1 MNKLPLIYW
10 GNKISL
16 RKSAGQTERLS
27 SLLAQSTI
35 DLNPHQLRAALFA
48 FNSPLSRG
56 AILADEVGLG
66 KTIEAGLVISQL
78 WIENK
83 RRILII
89 VPASLRTQWREEL
102 ELHFNL
108 QSTVLD
114 TKYFEDQ
121 VNSGQTV
128 PMTEEGIYIASIHFV
143 HKRLKLIR
151 QQPWDVV
158 IIDEAH
164 RLRRVY
170 RGRDASKMAFD
181 LREALQDKP
190 KLLLTATPLQ
200 NDLMELYGLISF
212 IDDKLLGAPY
222 YFKTRFVDSLKDQ
235 TRDIT
240 PTLKEVR
247 KLILGDEDDD
257 DFANSTGVVFRTL
270 RKQAQ
275 PFIKMPFTPRNSMT
289 VDFNPT
295 EQEAELYK
303 VVSDYLQRDK
313 LAAIEHTQRNLM
325 ILVYRKLLA
334 SSSFAISPTLKKLA
348 DRLEEELKIRKKEGD
363 TQDDEKNG
371 NLLELEEFI
380 EESEEYGE
388 LEDVEEPPKTRA
400 AKGFSDEEI
409 QQEVDELHS
418 YYDLAVSIKENRKGQ
433 ALINSLN
440 NVFTEAKKKGWPA
453 KAVVFTE
460 SRRTQEYLKKL
471 LAGAGITT
479 TLLNGSNN
487 SKESKRAYEN
497 WQQEF
502 PELALS
508 LSKKI
513 AMRQA
518 LTHEF
523 KTRTQ
528 IFLTTE
534 AGAEGLNL
542 QFSNIVVNFDLPW
555 NPQRVEQRIGRCHRY
570 GQRYEVLVINMLN
583 TKNHADKRLLELLQ
597 EKLSLFEGVFG
608 ASDEILGALGEGVDF
623 EKRILGIYQGCK
635 TPEEIDAAFEELK
648 KDMAGERQDSVKDI
662 TSKVIEYLD
671 SPLMQLFKQT
681 DEEVREALN
690 DYDRSLLE
698 LCKVYFKDKIQATD
712 DLAIFK
718 IESDGKTRPYLFRE
732 ETEEEYGK
740 IQRMHNDHPIIEHI
754 LAEVRAS
761 HTKPIP
767 VVKINYSESG
777 KKMHSVDG
785 AQGKTG
791 FLYLFK
797 LVVEGIEVDEA
808 LAPLFFIEEDGKFDA
823 LDLQTG
829 QFLIELPI
837 EDTDET
843 IEKSPLS
850 KDELFEEWHKWK
862 KQAVERFEKRN
873 ERLYTREQARIERYW
888 DSQTLKNQDKIDK
901 VEKEIKELKRKKSST
916 IDFEQIREFAQK
928 IQKAEIRLQ
937 KLKIERTK
945 IETEAL
951 DGKQKDFDE
960 LNRKLEMEKREELL
974 AVAKFT
980 II

>member
-89 VPASLRTQWREEL
+89 APASLRTQWREEL

-121 VNSGQTV
+121 VNAGQPV
-128 PMTEEGIYIASIHFV
+128 PMTENGIYITSINFV
-143 HKRLKLIR
+143 HKRLKLIK

-181 LREALQDKP
+181 LREAIQDKP

-200 NDLMELYGLISF
+200 NDLMELYGLVSF

-222 YFKTRFVDSLKDQ
+222 YFKTRFVDQLKDPSC
-235 TRDIT
+235 DMT
-240 PTLKEVR
+240 PTLKKVR
-247 KLILGDEDDD
+247 ALILGDENSD

-275 PFIKMPFTPRNSMT
+275 PFIKTPFTPRNSMT
-289 VDFNPT
+289 IDFNPT
-295 EQEAELYK
+295 EQEEKLYS
-303 VVSDYLQRDK
+303 VVSEYLQRDR
-313 LAAIEHTQRNLM
+313 LAAIENTQRNLM

-348 DRLEEELKIRKKEGD
+348 DRLEDELAIRKQERKKGKNRGD
-363 TQDDEKNG
+363 G

-380 EESEEYGE
+380 EGSEEFGE
-388 LEDVEEPPKTRA
+388 LEDVEEQPKTRA
-400 AKGFSDEEI
+400 AQDFSDEEI
-409 QQEVDELHS
+409 QEEIDELRG

-440 NVFTEAKKKGWPA
+440 NVFSEAKKKGWPA

-460 SRRTQEYLKKL
+460 SRRTQEYLKGL
-471 LAGAGITT
+471 LADAGIST

-487 SKESKRAYEN
+487 SKEAKRAYEN
-497 WQQEF
+497 WRMEF

-508 LSKKI
+508 LSRKV

-542 QFSNIVVNFDLPW
+542 QFSNMLVNYDLPW

-597 EKLSLFEGVFG
+597 EKLNLFEGVFG

-623 EKRILGIYQGCK
+623 EKRILEIYQGCK
-635 TPEEIDAAFEELK
+635 TPQEIDEAFEELK
-648 KDMAGERQDSVKDI
+648 KDMAGERQDSVRDI
-662 TSKVIEYLD
+662 KSKVIEHLD
-671 SPLMQLFKQT
+671 SPLLQLFKQT
-681 DEEVREALN
+681 DEEVKELLN
-690 DYDRSLLE
+690 DYDHSLLQ
-698 LCKVYFKDKIQATD
+698 LCKIYFKDKIQPTD
-712 DLAIFK
+712 DQAIFQ
-718 IESDGKTRPYLFRE
+718 IEFQGKTKPYLFRE

-754 LAEVRAS
+754 LNEVKS
-761 HTKPIP
+761 FHTKPIP
-767 VVKINYSESG
+767 VIKINYSESG
-777 KKMHSVDG
+777 RKMHSVDRI
-785 AQGKTG
+785 QGTDG

-797 LVVEGIEVDEA
+797 LVVEGIEIDEA
-808 LAPLFFIEEDGKFDA
+808 LVPLFFIENDGDFKA

-829 QFLIELPI
+829 QFLMELAI
-837 EDTDET
+837 NDTGEVV
-843 IEKSPLS
+843 EKSPLS
-850 KDELFEEWHKWK
+850 KEELLEKWNQWK
-862 KQAVERFEKRN
+862 KEAVERFEKRN
-873 ERLYTREQARIERYW
+873 ERLYTREQSRIERFW
-888 DSQTLKNQDKIDK
+888 DSKSLQNQDKIDK
-901 VEKEIKELKRKKSST
+901 VEAEIK
-916 IDFEQIREFAQK
+916 
-928 IQKAEIRLQ
+928 
-937 KLKIERTK
+937 
-945 IETEAL
+945 
-951 DGKQKDFDE
+951 
-960 LNRKLEMEKREELL
+960 N
-974 AVAKFT
+974 
-980 II
+980 

>member
-102 ELHFNL
+102 EVHFNL

-114 TKYFEDQ
+114 TKLFEDR
-121 VNSGQTV
+121 VNGGQPV
-128 PMTEEGIYIASIHFV
+128 PMTEDGIYIASLNFV
-143 HKRLKLIR
+143 HKRLKLIK

-181 LREALQDKP
+181 LREAIQDKP

-200 NDLMELYGLISF
+200 NDLMELYGLVSF

-222 YFKTRFVDSLKDQ
+222 YFKTRFVDALKDK

-247 KLILGDEDDD
+247 KLILGDENSD

-275 PFIKMPFTPRNSMT
+275 PFIKLPFTPRNSMT
-289 VDFNPT
+289 VDFNT
-295 EQEAELYK
+295 TKEEEELYE
-303 VVSDYLQRDK
+303 VVSAYLQRDR

-325 ILVYRKLLA
+325 VLVYRKLLA
-334 SSSFAISPTLKKLA
+334 SSSFAIAPTLKKLS
-348 DRLEEELKIRKKEGD
+348 DRLEDELRIRKNEKD
-363 TQDDEKNG
+363 KKNG
-371 NLLELEEFI
+371 EQTENLLELEEFI
-380 EESEEYGE
+380 EKSEDFSE
-388 LEDVEEPPKTRA
+388 LEDVEELPKNRA
-400 AKGFSDEEI
+400 ASGFSDEEI
-409 QQEVDELHS
+409 QKEIDELCH
-418 YYDLAVSIKENRKGQ
+418 YHHLAVSIKENRKGQ
-433 ALINSLN
+433 ALINALSS
-440 NVFTEAKKKGWPA
+440 VFAEAKKKGWPG

-460 SRRTQEYLKKL
+460 SRRTQEYLKTL
-471 LAGAGITT
+471 LTDAGITT

-487 SKESKRAYEN
+487 SKEANRAYEN
-497 WQQEF
+497 WQREF

-518 LTHEF
+518 LTYDF
-523 KTRTQ
+523 KHSTQ
-528 IFLTTE
+528 VFLTTE

-542 QFSNIVVNFDLPW
+542 QFANIVVNYDLPW

-597 EKLSLFEGVFG
+597 EKLNLFEGVFG

-623 EKRILGIYQGCK
+623 EKRILKIYQGCK
-635 TPEEIDAAFEELK
+635 TPVEIDTAFEELK
-648 KDMAGERQDSVKDI
+648 KDMAGSRQDAVKDI
-662 TSKVIEYLD
+662 KSKVIEYLD
-671 SPLMQLFKQT
+671 SPLLQLFKQT
-681 DEEVREALN
+681 DEEVKSLLK

-698 LCKVYFKDKIQATD
+698 LCKTYFKDKIQPTKD
-712 DLAIFK
+712 PAIFT
-718 IESDGKTRPYLFRE
+718 IEFQGKTKPYLFRE
-732 ETEEEYGK
+732 ETEDEYGK
-740 IQRMHNDHPIIEHI
+740 IQRIHNDNPIIVHI
-754 LAEVRAS
+754 LAEVRAAT
-761 HTKPIP
+761 TKPIP
-767 VVKINYSESG
+767 VIKIDYTNSG
-777 KKMHSVDG
+777 KKMHKVEELKEQS
-785 AQGKTG
+785 G

-797 LVVEGIEVDEA
+797 LVVEGIETDEA
-808 LAPLFFIEEDGKFDA
+808 LTPLFFVKKGDDWQT
-823 LDLQTG
+823 LDLQQG

-837 EDTDET
+837 EDTGET

-850 KDELFEEWHKWK
+850 KEELLEEWHKWK

-873 ERLYTREQARIERYW
+873 ERLYAREESRIERFW
-888 DSQTLKNQDKIDK
+888 DSQSLKNQDSIDK
-901 VEKEIKELKRKKSST
+901 VEKEIKDLKRKKSST
-916 IDFEQIREFAQK
+916 IDFEQIRELSQK

-937 KLKIERTK
+937 KLKLEKTK
-945 IETEAL
+945 DETKAL
-951 DGKQKDFDE
+951 DGKQKDFEE
-960 LNRKLEMEKREELL
+960 LNRKLELRKREELL

>member
-48 FNSPLSRG
+48 FNSPLARG

-78 WIENK
+78 WIEGK
-83 RRILII
+83 RKILII

-102 ELHFNL
+102 EVHFNL

-121 VNSGQTV
+121 VNSGEPI
-128 PMTEEGIYIASIHFV
+128 PMTEDGIFIASLHFV
-143 HKRLKLIR
+143 HKRLKLVK

-181 LREALQDKP
+181 LREAIQDKP

-200 NDLMELYGLISF
+200 NDLMELYGLVSF
-212 IDDKLLGAPY
+212 IDDKLLGSDY
-222 YFKTRFVDSLKDQ
+222 YFKTRFVDPLKDQ
-235 TRDIT
+235 SRDIT
-240 PTLKEVR
+240 PTLKKVR
-247 KLILGDEDDD
+247 ELIIGDENSD
-257 DFANSTGVVFRTL
+257 DFADSAGVVFRTL

-289 VDFNPT
+289 IDFNPT
-295 EQEAELYK
+295 AQEEELYE
-303 VVSDYLQRDK
+303 VVSEYLQRDK

-348 DRLEEELKIRKKEGD
+348 DRLQDELKIREKEKGKKVSEE
-363 TQDDEKNG
+363 DE
-371 NLLELEEFI
+371 NLLELAEFI
-380 EESEEYGE
+380 EDTEEFGE
-388 LEDVEEPPKTRA
+388 LEDVEEPPKSRA
-400 AKGFSDEEI
+400 AIDFSDEEI
-409 QQEVDELHS
+409 RAEIDELLH
-418 YYDLAVSIKENRKGQ
+418 YHHLAVSIKENRKGQ
-433 ALINSLN
+433 ALINSLKS
-440 NVFTEAKKKGWPA
+440 VFAEAKIKGWPQ

-471 LAGAGITT
+471 LADTGIST

-487 SKESKRAYEN
+487 SKEAANAYYN
-497 WQQEF
+497 WRKEF
-502 PELALS
+502 PELAIS
-508 LSKKI
+508 LSRKI

-542 QFSNIVVNFDLPW
+542 QFSNILVNYDLPW

-597 EKLSLFEGVFG
+597 EKLHLFEGVFG

-635 TPEEIDAAFEELK
+635 TPEEIDAAFEKLK
-648 KDMAGERQDSVKDI
+648 KEMAGERRDSVNEIK
-662 TSKVIEYLD
+662 SKVIEHLD
-671 SPLMQLFKQT
+671 SPLLQLFRQT
-681 DEEVREALN
+681 DEEVKSILN

-698 LCKVYFKDKIQATD
+698 LCKIYFKEKIQPTD
-712 DLAIFK
+712 DPSVFT
-718 IESDGKTRPYLFRE
+718 IEYEGKTKPYLFRE
-732 ETEEEYGK
+732 ENEEEYGK
-740 IQRMHNDHPIIEHI
+740 IQRMHNDHPIIERI
-754 LAEVRAS
+754 LAEVRTTN
-761 HTKPIP
+761 TKPIP
-767 VVKINYSESG
+767 EIKIKYSKSG
-777 KKMHSVDG
+777 KKMHSVDEIIG
-785 AQGKTG
+785 QSG

-797 LVVEGIEVDEA
+797 LVIEGIEIDEA
-808 LAPLFFIEEDGKFDA
+808 LAPLFFIQKDDNFNA
-823 LDLQTG
+823 LDLQQG

-837 EDTDET
+837 EDTGQT
-843 IEKSPLS
+843 VEKSPLT

-873 ERLYTREQARIERYW
+873 ERLYTREQSRIERFW
-888 DSQTLKNQDKIDK
+888 DSQSLKNQDKIDK
-901 VEKEIKELKRKKSST
+901 VEKEIKELKRKKAST
-916 IDFEQIREFAQK
+916 IDFENIREFAQK

-937 KLKIERTK
+937 KLKLDRTK
-945 IETEAL
+945 IETQSL
-951 DGKQKDFDE
+951 NGKQRDFDE
-960 LNRKLEMEKREELL
+960 LNRKLELQKREELM
-974 AVAKFT
+974 AVAKFH

>member
-83 RRILII
+83 RHILII
-89 VPASLRTQWREEL
+89 VPAALRTQWREEL

-114 TKYFEDQ
+114 TKYFENQ
-121 VNSGQTV
+121 INAGQPV
-128 PMTEEGIYIASIHFV
+128 PMTEEGIYIASLNFV
-143 HKRLKLIR
+143 HKRLSLIK
-151 QQPWDVV
+151 QQSWDVV

-181 LREALQDKP
+181 LREAIQDKP

-222 YFKTRFVDSLKDQ
+222 YFKTRFVDALKDQ

-240 PTLKEVR
+240 PTLKELR
-247 KLILGDEDDD
+247 KLILGDENSD

-275 PFIKMPFTPRNSMT
+275 PFIKLPFTPRNSMT
-289 VDFNPT
+289 IDFNT
-295 EQEAELYK
+295 TKEEEELYE
-303 VVSDYLQRDK
+303 VVSAYLQRDR

-334 SSSFAISPTLKKLA
+334 SSSFAISPTLKKLS
-348 DRLEEELKIRKKEGD
+348 DRLEEELKIRKNEKEK
-363 TQDDEKNG
+363 KNG
-371 NLLELEEFI
+371 EQTDNLLELEEFI
-380 EESEEYGE
+380 EKSEDFGE
-388 LEDVEEPPKTRA
+388 LEDVENPPKNRA
-400 AKGFSDEEI
+400 ASGFSDEEI
-409 QQEVDELHS
+409 QQEIDELRH
-418 YYDLAVSIKENRKGQ
+418 YHHLAVSIKENRKGQ
-433 ALINSLN
+433 ALINALSS
-440 NVFTEAKKKGWPA
+440 VFPEAKTKGWPA

-460 SRRTQEYLKKL
+460 SRRTQEYLKLL
-471 LAGAGITT
+471 LADAGITT

-487 SKESKRAYEN
+487 SKEANRAYEN
-497 WQQEF
+497 WQKEF

-508 LSKKI
+508 LSKNV

-518 LTHEF
+518 LTYDF
-523 KTRTQ
+523 KHNTQ
-528 IFLTTE
+528 VFLTTE

-542 QFSNIVVNFDLPW
+542 QFANIVVNYDLPW

-597 EKLSLFEGVFG
+597 EKLNLFEGVFG

-623 EKRILGIYQGCK
+623 EKRILKIYQGCK
-635 TPEEIDAAFEELK
+635 TPAEIDAAFEELK
-648 KDMAGERQDSVKDI
+648 KDMAGSRQDAVKDI
-662 TSKVIEYLD
+662 KSTVIEYLD
-671 SPLMQLFKQT
+671 SPLLQLFKQT
-681 DEEVREALN
+681 DEEVKSLLE
-690 DYDRSLLE
+690 DYDCSLLE
-698 LCKVYFKDKIQATD
+698 LCKTYFKEKIQPTKD
-712 DLAIFK
+712 PAIFT
-718 IESDGKTRPYLFRE
+718 IEFQGKTKPYLFRK
-732 ETEEEYGK
+732 ETEDEYGK
-740 IQRMHNDHPIIEHI
+740 IQRIHNNHPIIEHI
-754 LAEVRAS
+754 LTEVRMTT
-761 HTKPIP
+761 TKPIP
-767 VVKINYSESG
+767 VIKIKYSDSG
-777 KKMHSVDG
+777 KKMHQVEGLKEQS
-785 AQGKTG
+785 G

-797 LVVEGIEVDEA
+797 LVVEGIETDEA
-808 LAPLFFIEEDGKFDA
+808 LTPLFFVKKDDNWQT
-823 LDLQTG
+823 LDLQQG

-837 EDTDET
+837 EDTGEM

-850 KDELFEEWHKWK
+850 KEELLEEWHKWK

-873 ERLYTREQARIERYW
+873 E
-888 DSQTLKNQDKIDK
+888 
-901 VEKEIKELKRKKSST
+901 
-916 IDFEQIREFAQK
+916 
-928 IQKAEIRLQ
+928 
-937 KLKIERTK
+937 
-945 IETEAL
+945 
-951 DGKQKDFDE
+951 
-960 LNRKLEMEKREELL
+960 
-974 AVAKFT
+974 
-980 II
+980 